1 MEGLQFFLLI
11 LQIILAVLLVILVLM
26 QKSDGDSLSGI
37 GSGSGGL
44 NSVVSSKASASIIS
58 KATMIIIGI
67 FMLNCL
73 ILASLSNVKSKSIQR
88 DLEKI
93 TREQNSIPANE
104 NNSDDQK
111 NQDQNID
118 ESKANIDEPKS
129 SKNENIDESRNNESS
144 NLKKTKNNN
153 NTTPRKVPI
162 VPSVE

>member
-104 NNSDDQK
+104 NNSDDQ
-111 NQDQNID
+111 NID
-118 ESKANIDEPKS
+118 ESKANIDESKS
-129 SKNENIDESRNNESS
+129 LKNENIDESKNNESN
-144 NLKKTKNNN
+144 NLKKTKKNN

>member
-118 ESKANIDEPKS
+118 ESKS
-129 SKNENIDESRNNESS
+129 SKNENIDESKNNESN

-153 NTTPRKVPI
+153 TIPRKVPI

>member
-118 ESKANIDEPKS
+118 ESKS
-129 SKNENIDESRNNESS
+129 SKNENIDESKNNESN
-144 NLKKTKNNN
+144 NLKKTKKN

>member
-118 ESKANIDEPKS
+118 ESKS
-129 SKNENIDESRNNESS
+129 SKNENIDESKNNESS
-144 NLKKTKNNN
+144 NLKKTKKN